1 MAKNSSIGLIMDTVL
16 VLIGFAIAI
25 VAAAEFLVKNDLASL
40 FLFLLGF
47 IIVSYA
53 MGRRMKASWY

>member
-1 MAKNSSIGLIMDTVL
+1 MAKNSFTNLIIDTVL
-16 VLIGFAIAI
+16 VLSGFAIAI
-25 VAAAEFLVKNDLASL
+25 VAAAELLVKNDLASL
-40 FLFLLGF
+40 LLFLLGF